1 MPDPNDSAACAASLA
16 SVQAGPW
23 LWRSDDAVYST
34 VVNRSRISPDGELQV
49 YLTGEGWLSYADFA
63 ANRALLTDVLAGA
76 EIPG

>member
-23 LWRSDDAVYST
+23 LWRSDDSACSVIVT
-34 VVNRSRISPDGELQV
+34 RSRVASDGELQV
-49 YLTGEGWLSYADFA
+49 YLTGEGWISYADFM